1 LIIEVLVEDDLK
13 QIVDSPGAMQA
24 ITTAV
29 HKCILDLKTA
39 YWDKQSRA
47 PAANSYQGTVK

>member
-1 LIIEVLVEDDLK
+1 MLVEDDLK